1 MQNINKLYI
10 KHEMELQFYTHVNTL
25 IYYYQYTKYDAI
37 INFMNSGY
45 NYNEIIE
52 IVNNELND
60 ANNQLNAVP
69 IIPLNPVNINILN
82 QLINN
87 PGIINQYQINT
98 IHNQAIIDNNN
109 QVQANNQANIINQ
122 LNDNQIHDHI
132 HDDPPNNEE
141 FDDEFFENPPPPPKL
156 ARH

>member
-1 MQNINKLYI
+1 
-10 KHEMELQFYTHVNTL
+10 
-25 IYYYQYTKYDAI
+25 
-37 INFMNSGY
+37 MNSGY

-60 ANNQLNAVP
+60 ANNQLNAAP
-69 IIPLNPVNINILN
+69 IIPNNPVNINIIN

-87 PGIINQYQINT
+87 HGIINQYQINT

-109 QVQANNQANIINQ
+109 NINNNQVIIDNNNNQANIINQ
-122 LNDNQIHDHI
+122 LNDNQIHDNVNNN
-132 HDDPPNNEE
+132 PPNNEE
-141 FDDEFFENPPPPPKL
+141 FNDENFENPPPPPKL